1 MKKAPK
7 GNVYDIGTGRPAAPR
22 KAANEDTLR
31 TGGGDEG
38 GSIEPGNAG
47 RNAASVFFRHFLVMV
62 LMWLRGPLRL
72 LMGLIAVP
80 TVIALPIVAFGLDAS
95 PEKTKIILALIAASF
110 GSFCIRWLY
119 DSLVMWISPEPL
131 FLNS

>member
-22 KAANEDTLR
+22 KAANEDNPR

-38 GSIEPGNAG
+38 GSIERGNAG
-47 RNAASVFFRHFLVMV
+47 GNAASVFLRHFLVMV

-80 TVIALPIVAFGLDAS
+80 TVIALPIVIFGLDAS

>member
-22 KAANEDTLR
+22 KAENEETPR

-47 RNAASVFFRHFLVMV
+47 GNALSVFFRHVLVMV
-62 LMWLRGPLRL
+62 LMWLRGPLRF
-72 LMGLIAVP
+72 LMALIAVP
-80 TVIALPIVAFGLDAS
+80 TMIALPIVALGLDAS
-95 PEKTKIILALIAASF
+95 PEKTKIILVLIAASF

>member
-7 GNVYDIGTGRPAAPR
+7 GNVYDIGTGRPTAP
-22 KAANEDTLR
+22 KKTANENNPR
-31 TGGGDEG
+31 TGGGDES
-38 GSIEPGNAG
+38 GSIEAGNAS
-47 RNAASVFFRHFLVMV
+47 RNAASVFFRHVLVMV

-72 LMGLIAVP
+72 LVGLIAVP
-80 TVIALPIVAFGLDAS
+80 TMIALPIVILGLDAS
-95 PEKTKIILALIAASF
+95 PEKTRIILALIVASF

-119 DSLVMWISPEPL
+119 DSLVMWISPEPI

>member
-1 MKKAPK
+1 MKDSRKAK
-7 GNVYDIGTGRPAAPR
+7 VYAISTGRPAVLR
-22 KAANEDTLR
+22 KAANEDNPR

-38 GSIEPGNAG
+38 GGVEPGNAG
-47 RNAASVFFRHFLVMV
+47 GNAASVFFRHFLVMV

-80 TVIALPIVAFGLDAS
+80 MVIALPIVVFGLDAS
-95 PEKTKIILALIAASF
+95 PEKTKIILVLIAVSF

>member
-1 MKKAPK
+1 MKKTPK
-7 GNVYDIGTGRPAAPR
+7 ANVYDIGTGHPAAPR
-22 KAANEDTLR
+22 KAANEDNPKI
-31 TGGGDEG
+31 GGGDDG
-38 GSIEPGNAG
+38 GNIEAGNTGGNAL
-47 RNAASVFFRHFLVMV
+47 SMFLRHFLVMV

-72 LMGLIAVP
+72 LMAIVAVP
-80 TVIALPIVAFGLDAS
+80 TMIALPIVALGLDAS

-131 FLNS
+131 YLNS

>member
-1 MKKAPK
+1 MKKTPK
-7 GNVYDIGTGRPAAPR
+7 ANVYDIGTGRPAVLK
-22 KAANEDTLR
+22 KAANDAHPK
-31 TGGGDEG
+31 TGGGDDGHHVEG
-38 GSIEPGNAG
+38 GNTTGHG
-47 RNAASVFFRHFLVMV
+47 LSVFLRHFLVMV
-62 LMWLRGPLRL
+62 LMWLRGPLRF

-80 TVIALPIVAFGLDAS
+80 TMIALPIVAFGLDAS
-95 PEKTKIILALIAASF
+95 PEKTRMILALLAVSF

>member
-1 MKKAPK
+1 MA
-7 GNVYDIGTGRPAAPR
+7 
-22 KAANEDTLR
+22 
-31 TGGGDEG
+31 
-38 GSIEPGNAG
+38 
-47 RNAASVFFRHFLVMV
+47 
-62 LMWLRGPLRL
+62 
-72 LMGLIAVP
+72 LIAVP
-80 TVIALPIVAFGLDAS
+80 TMIALPIVALGLDAS

>member
-7 GNVYDIGTGRPAAPR
+7 RNVYDIGTGRPAAPR
-22 KAANEDTLR
+22 KAANEDTPR

-38 GSIEPGNAG
+38 GGIEPGNAG
-47 RNAASVFFRHFLVMV
+47 GNAASVFFRHFLVMV

>member
-22 KAANEDTLR
+22 KAANEDNPR

-72 LMGLIAVP
+72 IMGLIAVP

-95 PEKTKIILALIAASF
+95 PEKTKIILALVAASF